1 MPTGVYAYITMDGT
15 GKEAIDFYQEALDA
29 EVLGVQTFGDLPEN
43 PEFALPD
50 EAKNR
55 ILHAQIQIGN
65 TYFMLSDTFPGQPLE
80 AGSQVHVCVTLNDVE
95 KSKGVFEKL
104 QQGGKVLVPLQETH
118 WSPSY
123 GQVQDKF
130 GITWQVST
138 NLQGCM

>member
-15 GKEAIDFYQEALDA
+15 GKEAIDFYKEALDA

-43 PEFALPD
+43 PEFALPV

-65 TYFMLSDTFPGQPLE
+65 TYFMLSDTFPGQPIE
-80 AGSQVHVCVTLNDVE
+80 TGPQVHVCVTLEDSG
-95 KSKGVFEKL
+95 KSKDIFEKL
-104 QQGGKVLVPLQETH
+104 QQGGKMLMPLQETH

-130 GITWQVST
+130 GITWQIST
-138 NLQGCM
+138 NLQECM

>member
-43 PEFALPD
+43 PEFALPV

-80 AGSQVHVCVTLNDVE
+80 TGSQVHVCVTLEDAG
-95 KSKGVFEKL
+95 KSKDIFEKL
-104 QQGGKVLVPLQETH
+104 QQGGKVLMPLQETH

-130 GITWQVST
+130 GITWQIST
-138 NLQGCM
+138 NLQECM